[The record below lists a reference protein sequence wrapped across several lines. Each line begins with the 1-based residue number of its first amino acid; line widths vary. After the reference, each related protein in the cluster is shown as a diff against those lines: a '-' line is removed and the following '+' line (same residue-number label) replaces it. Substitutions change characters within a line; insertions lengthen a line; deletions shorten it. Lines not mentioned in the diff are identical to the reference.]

1 MRRKYQLALGLGV
14 LLCAL
19 AVLGLPTSLLAQTD
33 VTTSRIGGRVTDD
46 AGAALP
52 GATVE
57 CKNEDTGLTLNETAS
72 ETGAYRCLNLPTGM
86 YTVSAALDG
95 YATATAEVRLLL
107 GSTPTV
113 DFALPQA
120 SVSETITVSAEEL
133 PVVEVTNTTASTT
146 IQTEQLKNLPS
157 SGRDYRNLVLLTP
170 QTLVEPERRS
180 LAISGQ
186 RGINTNVT
194 VDGGDFNNPFFGG
207 PVGVNEGRTPL
218 SLSQESIKEM
228 TVITNGASAEFGRS
242 GGGVVSVITKSG
254 TNTLHG
260 SLFYYNQP
268 HSLISDFSNGAKPGD
283 QEKEQFGGSIGGRI
297 IPDKLFYFVSYDEQ
311 AKSETIPISSG
322 LLDADIFARYPVL
335 ASDPEYVQT
344 QDGNVVFA
352 RLDFQ
357 ASGAHRF
364 MLRAN
369 RSDYEGINGT
379 SSATTRAESFNGI
392 EKNTTESI
400 VGSWSGQFG
409 NNVLNDLTFTNVED
423 DTPRRGKGTD
433 LTEIRLGN
441 FRYGEESFFPVDSI
455 VDRQAISDVATFIA
469 GEHVVKG
476 GAEYSDTGVDQ
487 VFPSNYRG
495 LYFFNNKAD
504 LLAGRWSQYQQQV
517 GLNGLTVFEAGAAD
531 FRQKEIALFVQDQW
545 FVTPRLT
552 VTAGVRWER
561 QDNPDDPILNM
572 DDRNANGSFNLTE
585 QIPDDSGLS
594 PRLGASFSLDDKT
607 AIRFTVGRFWSRTPA
622 LLMAQPFTSNA
633 LKGARFSV
641 RARTDAG
648 GNVIGAP
655 TGLAPGWG
663 PAFNPAGIQPID
675 DARVAGFTG
684 LDVFIIGPDFENPY
698 TDRVTLGVERE
709 VMEATAAGLDFTY
722 AEAKQLEYLRNRNRV
737 YDGTLSPTNGQP
749 RYSSTRPFPYYGRIL
764 EYTSGAESEYFGITA
779 RINRRMVGSFSYSA
793 QVTYSEDRDNDS
805 NERNFAGIQCEDF
818 NDLDDCWSWSVR
830 DQRWKGSASAVWQT
844 PWWGIGLSGAFRYQ
858 TGRPFTATTNRDDN
872 NDGESTTDRPTVGG
886 VHFERNS
893 FRQPDFYNL
902 DLRVSKE
909 FQLGPGAI
917 SVAADCFNC
926 TDAANSFVSNTTWGT
941 LQTPAATFG
950 KETGV
955 STSPRTIQ
963 LSVRYDF

>member
-1 MRRKYQLALGLGV
+1 MRRKCNLALGVGA

-19 AVLGLPTSLLAQTD
+19 ALLGNPTSLLAQTD
-33 VTTSRIGGRVTDD
+33 VTTSRIGGQVTDE
-46 AGAALP
+46 AGAAMP

-57 CKNEDTGLTLNETAS
+57 CKNTETGLTMTETANETGS
-72 ETGAYRCLNLPTGM
+72 YRCLNLPTGM
-86 YTVSAALDG
+86 YTVTASLEG
-95 YATATAEVRLLL
+95 FATATAEVRLLL

-120 SVSETITVSAEEL
+120 TVSETINVSAEDL

-260 SLFYYNQP
+260 SAFYYNQP
-268 HSLISDFSNGAKPGD
+268 HSLISNFSNGVEPGD
-283 QEKEQFGGSIGGRI
+283 QEKEQYGGSLGGRI
-297 IPDKLFYFVSYDEQ
+297 IPDKLFYFISYDEQ
-311 AKSETIPISSG
+311 AKSETIIIDRAV
-322 LLDADIFARYPVL
+322 LDADIFARYPVL
-335 ASDPEYVQT
+335 ASAPEYVQT
-344 QDGNVVFA
+344 QDGNVIFG

-357 ASGAHRF
+357 ATPQHRF
-364 MLRAN
+364 MLRGN

-379 SSATTRAESFNGI
+379 SASTQRADSFNGL

-400 VGSWSGQFG
+400 VASWSGQFG
-409 NNVLNDLTFTNVED
+409 SNILNDLTVTNVED
-423 DTPRRGKGTD
+423 DSPRRGKGTT
-433 LTEIRLGN
+433 LPEIRLGN
-441 FRYGEESFFPVDSI
+441 ARYGEESFFPVDSL
-455 VDRQAISDVATFIA
+455 VDRQAVADVATFIA
-469 GEHVVKG
+469 GDHVVKG

-495 LYFFNNKAD
+495 IYFFNNKND

-517 GLNGLTVFEAGAAD
+517 GLNGLTVFQAGAAD
-531 FRQKEIALFVQDQW
+531 FRQKETALFLQDQW
-545 FVTPRLT
+545 FVNPRLT

-561 QDNPDDPILNM
+561 QDNPGDPILNM
-572 DDRNANGSFNLTE
+572 NDRNPNGSFKLTGE
-585 QIPDDSGLS
+585 IPDDSGLS
-594 PRLGASFSLDDKT
+594 PRLGASWSVDDKT
-607 AIRFTVGRFWSRTPA
+607 AVRFTVGRFWSRTPA

-633 LKGARFSV
+633 LKGARYSV
-641 RARTDAG
+641 TATQSG
-648 GNVIGAP
+648 GVVTGPP
-655 TGLAPGWG
+655 TRLAPGWG
-663 PAFNPAGIQPID
+663 AAFNPNQIQPIN
-675 DARVAGFTG
+675 DAQVSGFTG

-709 VMEATAAGLDFTY
+709 IMSATAAGLDFTY

-737 YDGTLSPTNGQP
+737 PDGTLSTNGT
-749 RYSSTRPFPYYGRIL
+749 RHYSSVRPFPFYGRIL
-764 EYTSGAESEYFGITA
+764 EYTAGAESEYFGITA
-779 RINRRMVGSFSYSA
+779 RVNRRMIDTFSYSA
-793 QVTYSEDRDNDS
+793 QITYSEDRDNDS

-818 NDLDDCWSWSVR
+818 LDLDECWSWSVR

-858 TGRPFTATTNRDDN
+858 TGRPFTATANSDIN
-872 NDGESTTDRPTVGG
+872 GDGESTTDRATSNG
-886 VHFERNS
+886 VHFGRNT

-926 TDAANSFVSNTTWGT
+926 TDAANRFVSDTNWGT
-941 LQTPAATFG
+941 GNTPRPTFG
-950 KETGV
+950 KETGI

-963 LSVRYDF
+963 LSLRYDF